1 MNITEKYIKTEQQ
14 YCSHNYAPYPIVID
28 HGEGVYLWDIEGNKY
43 LDMMSAYSAVSHG
56 HKHPRLLHA
65 LEKQASK
72 LAIVSR
78 AYHNNCLPQF
88 IKRACELLRMDMG
101 LPMNTGAEAV
111 ETAIKAARKW
121 GYEVK
126 GISENAAEIIVC
138 KNNFHGRTTTIVGF
152 SSEKQTKNGFGPF
165 PKGFIQIP
173 FANSEA
179 LKATI
184 TENTAAFLV
193 EPIQGE
199 GGIIVPP
206 VGYLAECAKI
216 CKQHNVLLLC
226 DEIQTGLGRT
236 GKLLASWHDEVS
248 PDGVMIGKALG
259 GGFLPVSMFLAN
271 KEVMSV
277 YTPGNH
283 GSTFGGNPLAA
294 AVGLEALNVI
304 VEENLVEK
312 AAVLGSY
319 LLAKLK
325 QLKSPIIK
333 SVRGKGL
340 LTGIEIDTHY
350 ISGVEF
356 CCALLSTGLISKET
370 HECVIRLTPPLI
382 INKEQ
387 IDFALHCIQK
397 VLKEV
402 ELRYRKSA

>member
-1 MNITEKYIKTEQQ
+1 MNTANNYIKTERK
-14 YCSHNYAPYPIVID
+14 YCAHNYAPYPIVID
-28 HGEGVYLWDIEGNKY
+28 HGEGVYLWDIDGKKY

-56 HKHPRLLHA
+56 HKHPRLLKA

-72 LAIVSR
+72 VAIISC
-78 AYHNNCLPQF
+78 AYHNNCLPRF
-88 IKRACELLRMDMG
+88 IKRACELLQMDMG
-101 LPMNTGAEAV
+101 LPMNTGSEAV

-121 GYEVK
+121 GYKVK
-126 GISENAAEIIVC
+126 GISEDLAEIIVC

-152 SSEKQTKNGFGPF
+152 SSEEQTRKGFGPF
-165 PKGFIQIP
+165 SKGFVQIP
-173 FANSEA
+173 FADSNA
-179 LKATI
+179 LNAAI
-184 TENTAAFLV
+184 TKNTSAFLV

-199 GGIIVPP
+199 GGIIMPP
-206 VGYLAECAKI
+206 IGYLAECAKI

-236 GKLLASWHDEVS
+236 GKLLACWHDRVS

-259 GGFLPVSMFLAN
+259 GGFLPVSMFLGN

-277 YTPGNH
+277 FAPGSH

-304 VEENLVEK
+304 VEENLVDR

-325 QLKSPIIK
+325 QLRSPLIK

-340 LTGIEIDTHY
+340 LTGIEIDTNY
-350 ISGVEF
+350 ISGFEF
-356 CCALLSTGLISKET
+356 CNALISKGLISKET
-370 HECVIRLTPPLI
+370 HENIIRLAPPLI
-382 INKEQ
+382 ITKKQ
-387 IDFALHCIQK
+387 IDIALHCIRE
-397 VLKEV
+397 VLKDV